1 MKHPFD
7 DFLPTSFHSLRE
19 DKRVIRIG
27 ILLVAVV
34 SIATAIAFTTTLSD
48 WRLLLKNRGSVAARW
63 DDANTRATTFVQ
75 AQKNMEDSI
84 EAATHLDL
92 LVDGVPRSIIL
103 WEITQALPE
112 QTVLDDIRLETRVR
126 VGGDNEERT
135 ELITLLGIAPNDA
148 SISSYIDN
156 LSVSTYLKNISL
168 MYAQQEGNTTR
179 RNFSMQMEVESNTIL
194 VLRPEQ

>member
-1 MKHPFD
+1 
-7 DFLPTSFHSLRE
+7 
-19 DKRVIRIG
+19 
-27 ILLVAVV
+27 
-34 SIATAIAFTTTLSD
+34 
-48 WRLLLKNRGSVAARW
+48 
-63 DDANTRATTFVQ
+63 
-75 AQKNMEDSI
+75 MEDSI